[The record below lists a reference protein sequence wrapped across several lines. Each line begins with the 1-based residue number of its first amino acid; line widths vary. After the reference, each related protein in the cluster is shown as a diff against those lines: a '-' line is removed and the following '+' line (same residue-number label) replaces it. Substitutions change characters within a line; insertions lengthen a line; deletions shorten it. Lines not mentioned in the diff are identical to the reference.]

1 LSAQIGRVQWSK
13 LGITIYDGEGSFVS
27 RIEHPKD
34 RHFFNEMI
42 VAALRKVSEEQAK
55 RRMFRM
61 DEAEVAEVVVAA
73 V

>member
-1 LSAQIGRVQWSK
+1 MSAQIGRVQWSK